1 MKSMGRNMIRHNL
14 NPRFSRY
21 NQGVLFIAQI
31 STQDTDFGAVTNATK
46 MSDMTKLVRLDYEEM
61 SKRERDVSFA
71 EASDH
76 TLDLKVKT
84 RYHAAAKA
92 HRQVLINNK
101 LYDIFQVDGSS
112 VTGEMYLYLEEV
124 RELAD
129 G

>member
-1 MKSMGRNMIRHNL
+1 MIRRNL
-14 NPRFSRY
+14 HPRFSVF
-21 NQGVLFIAQI
+21 NQGILYIAEI
-31 STQDTDFGAVTNATK
+31 STQDTDFGAPTNATK
-46 MSDMTKLVRLDYEEM
+46 ISDLKTLVKLDYEEM

-124 RELAD
+124 RELVD

>member
-1 MKSMGRNMIRHNL
+1 MIRRRL
-14 NPRFSRY
+14 NPRFSNY
-21 NQGVLFIAQI
+21 NHGVLYI
-31 STQDTDFGAVTNATK
+31 SRSRTKDTDFGAVTNATK
-46 MSDMTKLVRLDYEEM
+46 MSDMEKLQKLDYEEM

-71 EASDH
+71 EASDQ

>member
-1 MKSMGRNMIRHNL
+1 MIRHNL

-76 TLDLKVKT
+76 SLDLKVKT
-84 RYHAAAKA
+84 RYHTSAKA
-92 HRQVLINNK
+92 HRQVLIGNM
-101 LYDIFQVDGSS
+101 LYDIFQVDGSAI
-112 VTGEMYLYLEEV
+112 TGEMYLYLEEV

>member
-1 MKSMGRNMIRHNL
+1 
-14 NPRFSRY
+14 
-21 NQGVLFIAQI
+21 
-31 STQDTDFGAVTNATK
+31 